1 MANRFAGV
9 MLAGVLSLAG
19 LSVSHATQPAAL
31 RAIASEGLA
40 LSEIARRVLA
50 EFHLKDVQPVSSMI
64 PEIVIRETGV
74 RLRAARAV
82 IDARVINIYLIN
94 RARRPP
100 MPQAATTAQA
110 IDAWTNAVL
119 LGSPP
124 AYGTSVDQW
133 VAMAHYLGPRY

>member
-1 MANRFAGV
+1 MSKRFACFV
-9 MLAGVLSLAG
+9 LAGALALSSA
-19 LSVSHATQPAAL
+19 SVSHATQPAVFRAL
-31 RAIASEGLA
+31 ASKGLA
-40 LSEIARRVLA
+40 MSEAARRVMA
-50 EFHLKDVQPVSSMI
+50 EFHLKDVQPVSSII
-64 PEIVIRETGV
+64 PEIIVHEAGV
-74 RLRAARAV
+74 RLRTARAV

-94 RARRPP
+94 RARRAP
-100 MPQAATTAQA
+100 MQQAATTTQA